1 MSCCNT
7 HSIESESCLIQGVE
21 VKPLVT
27 HADSRGFFRE
37 VIRSSDDLFKCE
49 SGEPFKQ
56 WSHSKMAKNTVKAWH
71 FHHKQIDWWYVGI
84 GAVRVVLIDNREE
97 SPTYREKLEIVLGDD
112 HHEAIEAV
120 VKIPQGVLHGGKV
133 LTDFAHLFYITS
145 EIYDTNDEGRIPFND
160 PEIGYDW
167 GKEEDLIVAN
177 NDKKLFLPTY
187 ERVKLG

>member
-1 MSCCNT
+1 MSCNHPQT
-7 HSIESESCLIQGVE
+7 SDSCLIKGVE
-21 VKPLVT
+21 IKPLAT

-37 VIRSSDDLFKCE
+37 IIRDSDPIFRSQ

-84 GAVRVVLIDNREE
+84 GAVKVVLIDNREE
-97 SPTYREKLEIVLGDD
+97 SSTYRDKLELVLGDSHPD
-112 HHEAIEAV
+112 AIEAV
-120 VKIPQGVLHGGKV
+120 VKIPPGVLHGGKV

-167 GKEEDLIVAN
+167 GREEDLIIAN
-177 NDKKLFLPTY
+177 NDKKLFMPRYDRL
-187 ERVKLG
+187 K

>member
-1 MSCCNT
+1 MTCNSAI
-7 HSIESESCLIQGVE
+7 HFESCPIVGVQI
-21 VKPLVT
+21 KPLTT

-37 VIRSSDDLFKCE
+37 IIRDTDPLFSSE

-84 GAVRVVLIDNREE
+84 GAVKVVLVDNREE
-97 SPTYREKLEIVLGDD
+97 SPTYKERLEIVLGDSHPD
-112 HHEAIEAV
+112 AIEAV
-120 VKIPQGVLHGGKV
+120 VKIPQGVLHGGIV

-160 PEIGYDW
+160 PEIGFDW
-167 GKEEDLIVAN
+167 GRLEDLIVAD
-177 NDKKLFLPTY
+177 NDKKLFIPTY
-187 ERVKLG
+187 ERLK